1 MKVLSVFVVSIIF
14 LIGKTSAQSP
24 AAPDYSHLDYWAA
37 SPYKMDTSDK
47 IPEGLNDEETD
58 KKADVFFV
66 HPTSYFD
73 EADTAS
79 WNAWLSDPVVN
90 GETDYKSILFQSSV
104 FNGSCRVFAPRYRQ
118 ANMEVFY
125 KMGTPEATAAFDLA
139 YSDVKTAFLYYLQN
153 ENKNRPIVIASH
165 SQGTLHAIRLLQEFF
180 DDLPLQNQLVCAYIL
195 GYRIKKDAFKS
206 IKVSEKPNQTG
217 CFAGWRS
224 YEKGEIPD
232 RVLAENGD
240 CICVNPLT
248 WTTSVEWVTKDLHQ
262 GIMNGFDKIIPH
274 TVAAGIEPKTKILW
288 VESPDVI
295 IEGMKKGKDLH
306 VYDFN
311 LFWLNIRENVKLR
324 IDKWLTENGGGK

>member
-1 MKVLSVFVVSIIF
+1 MKILVVTLISTIF

-24 AAPDYSHLDYWAA
+24 AAPDYSNPDNWAA

-79 WNAWLSDPVVN
+79 WNAWLSDTVVN
-90 GETDYKSILFQSSV
+90 GETDYKSILFQASV

-125 KMGTPEATAAFDLA
+125 KMGTPEAKAAFDLA

-180 DDLPLQNQLVCAYIL
+180 DDLPLQNQLVCAYIP

-206 IKVSEKPNQTG
+206 IPVSEKPNQTG

-232 RVLAENGD
+232 RVLVENGD
-240 CICVNPLT
+240 CVCVNPLT
-248 WTTSVEWVTKDLHQ
+248 WNTSENWIPKVNHL

-295 IEGMKKGKDLH
+295 LEGMKNGKDLH

>member
-1 MKVLSVFVVSIIF
+1 MKVLSFLAITIFV
-14 LIGKTSAQSP
+14 IGEISAQTP
-24 AAPDYSHLDYWAA
+24 AAPDYSNLDNWAA

-47 IPEGLNDEETD
+47 IPDGLDDEEKD
-58 KKADVFFV
+58 KKADVFYV

-73 EADTAS
+73 ESDTAS
-79 WNAWLSDPVVN
+79 WNAWLTDPIVIE
-90 GETDYKSILFQSSV
+90 ETDYKSVLFQASV

-139 YSDVKTAFLYYLQN
+139 YSDVKAAFQYYLQN

-180 DDLPLQNQLVCAYIL
+180 DGKSLQKQLVFACIP
-195 GYRIKKDAFKS
+195 GYRIKNDAFQS
-206 IKVSEKPNQTG
+206 IPVSEKPDQIA

-224 YEKGEIPD
+224 YEKGEIPK

-240 CICVNPLT
+240 CVCVNPLT
-248 WTTSVEWVTKDLHQ
+248 WNTSEKWVAKEAHF

-295 IEGMKKGKDLH
+295 LEGMKKGKDLH
-306 VYDFN
+306 IYDFN
-311 LFWLNIRENVKLR
+311 LFWLNIRENVKVR
-324 IDKWLTENGGGK
+324 IDKWLVENGGGE